1 MFWFKF
7 QQLFTQ
13 NWRSNLLPV
22 AKLQTVASDV
32 DKKTVKSFTFLGK
45 EVGRVCLCSVL
56 GIGINRLRKAL
67 DAQPDLRVGA
77 QKGGQRQA
85 AYSVDAFL
93 AVLYEGVAET
103 LPDRFVRRGRAASRD
118 DEDFDVASDCDLEDL
133 KDWMDRPGQGAAWQC
148 LNSSGKKICKYLPP
162 GTVADL
168 YEHYQATRH
177 LFGAAVVSHPCCK
190 RIFNLWKLQLVFLP
204 LYAGPSVYHT

>member
-1 MFWFKF
+1 M
-7 QQLFTQ
+7 
-13 NWRSNLLPV
+13 LLL

-32 DKKTVKSFTFLGK
+32 DKKIVKSFTFVGQ
-45 EVGRVCLCSVL
+45 EVGRVCLCSIL
-56 GIGINRLRKAL
+56 GIGVNRFRKAL
-67 DAQPDLRVGA
+67 DSQPDLRVGA

-103 LPDRFVRRGRAASRD
+103 LLDRFVRRGRAASKD

-133 KDWMDRPGQGAAWQC
+133 KDWMDRPGQGTAWQC
-148 LNSSGKKICKYLPP
+148 LNSSGKKVCKYLPP

-177 LFGAAVVSHPCCK
+177 LFGAAVASHPCCR
-190 RIFNLWKLQLVFLP
+190 RIFNCWNRQATRFYP
-204 LYAGPSVYHT
+204 LL